1 MARIGPALGIGPHP
15 SAATLVHLAAACG
28 VLYAASMDR
37 DQEVENWCKVGFE
50 NDRHHPLQA
59 ARKTMQKRA
68 TLWRPGCRGPHKP
81 HADGEGSSHSEAR
94 PDRACGQ
101 PRFISGFAQYSEREA
116 SRRHAEER
124 RPDGSFEARVKGT
137 GAKEY
142 FGGLA
147 STICAET
154 ARQLHRETVAPFR
167 MRFQAKNKQG
177 IVRCA
182 EQGATVVKLYVCERH
197 DSILPA
203 VVGEHRC
210 QMGGEARYDLLQA
223 ELVNGQGES
232 VGVQKG
238 LECWRVEMHYR
249 KIRDALVHS
258 EDSGWPR

>member
-68 TLWRPGCRGPHKP
+68 TLWRPGCRGEKRMLGMPRRADHRSGPHKP

-124 RPDGSFEARVKGT
+124 
-137 GAKEY
+137 
-142 FGGLA
+142 
-147 STICAET
+147 
-154 ARQLHRETVAPFR
+154 
-167 MRFQAKNKQG
+167 
-177 IVRCA
+177 
-182 EQGATVVKLYVCERH
+182 
-197 DSILPA
+197 
-203 VVGEHRC
+203 
-210 QMGGEARYDLLQA
+210 
-223 ELVNGQGES
+223 
-232 VGVQKG
+232 
-238 LECWRVEMHYR
+238 
-249 KIRDALVHS
+249 
-258 EDSGWPR
+258 